1 MIAEG
6 RPGMPSGLHCQSP
19 ALRGSS
25 FSYPHGRPLR
35 PARTRKPKL
44 RSEG

>member
-25 FSYPHGRPLR
+25 FSYPHAHSFVTSVRIG
-35 PARTRKPKL
+35 K
-44 RSEG
+44 